1 MQLRGLRL
9 ELGEVEGVLCGCA
22 LVRRAAATVD
32 GHALLAAIEPADA
45 DLAAAAAADGDD
57 GGDDAAAERRDEL
70 AAAAVA
76 LVAAHVR
83 RWLPAA
89 ACPRRIALV
98 AALPL
103 TPTGKLDRA
112 TLLETL
118 RRGEGSGDDGAAAS
132 DAPAD
137 ALERKVAATW
147 AEVLGV
153 PLRAVTRRADFVRQ
167 GGDSIKALQ
176 LARTLSVQLVHA
188 HEKGPPKGGPDPGG
202 PPESAALPKM
212 PQNNAASRAVAHAAA
227 AGAEAA
233 DYGRIR
239 GVFSPIEV
247 LRRPL
252 LYRYAAF
259 LREAGAAVAEEEADG
274 GDDDAAAAD
283 VAGGGGASS
292 SVAELQLLQS
302 EVGSGEGS
310 EARLLLLALA
320 LGARHGSGAVVEA
333 ALALGADPAPRPA
346 RLLARAGGGVANS
359 SASPPSTRPHAPA
372 TRPSSRGCSRARAA
386 HPPLVRRRAAAPS
399 RRRAAGG
406 ARRARRPPR
415 RRRAP
420 RDARR
425 PPPDGPALR
434 RARRQRRRH
443 RPAARRRG
451 GDPPG
456 RERSAGGCREPFIEL
471 RDRWHRTALH
481 WAVVNGEAAA
491 AAALVAAGA
500 GGEWRANV
508 GRQASEGD
516 LAPAR
521 GANPLGGAAAARRRA
536 RPRPHPRR
544 RARRPAEGR
553 PVRPDRA
560 RRLRRRRARRRR

>member
-1 MQLRGLRL
+1 M
-9 ELGEVEGVLCGCA
+9 
-22 LVRRAAATVD
+22 
-32 GHALLAAIEPADA
+32 
-45 DLAAAAAADGDD
+45 
-57 GGDDAAAERRDEL
+57 
-70 AAAAVA
+70 
-76 LVAAHVR
+76 VAAHVR

-89 ACPRRIALV
+89 ARPRRIALV

-118 RRGEGSGDDGAAAS
+118 RRGEASGDDGAAAAS

-147 AEVLGV
+147 AEVLGA

-176 LARTLSVQLVHA
+176 LARTLSVQLVHP
-188 HEKGPPKGGPDPGG
+188 HEKGLPRAAPTPRAAGGRRAPR
-202 PPESAALPKM
+202 M

-227 AGAEAA
+227 AGAGAA

-247 LRRPL
+247 LRRPSTGTPPSSA
-252 LYRYAAF
+252 RRARRWRRRRRTA
-259 LREAGAAVAEEEADG
+259 
-274 GDDDAAAAD
+274 DDDAAAAD

-302 EVGSGEGS
+302 EGGRRGS

-346 RLLARAGGGVANS
+346 RLLARGRRRRERAR
-359 SASPPSTRPHAPA
+359 PPRPPRGRTRRPHAPRRA
-372 TRPSSRGCSRARAA
+372 AARRARAA
-386 HPPLVRRRAAAPS
+386 HLLSSGGVPPLHLAAEQPAALDALDALLGGGAPLAMRDGRRQTALHSAARAGNVAAIGRLLAAA
-399 RRRAAGG
+399 AA
-406 ARRARRPPR
+406 
-415 RRRAP
+415 
-420 RDARR
+420 D
-425 PPPDGPALR
+425 L
-434 RARRQRRRH
+434 
-443 RPAARRRG
+443 
-451 GDPPG
+451 PG

-491 AAALVAAGA
+491 AALVAAGA
-500 GGEWRANV
+500 AVNGVPMSV
-508 GRQASEGD
+508 GKHLRGD
-516 LAPAR
+516 IAPAR
-521 GANPLGGAAAARRRA
+521 GANPFGGAAAARRCA

-553 PVRPDRA
+553 PVRPDGLAVFAAAEHADDADAEAARA
-560 RRLRRRRARRRR
+560 LAAVAIGIRIIVRRRT

>member
-1 MQLRGLRL
+1 M
-9 ELGEVEGVLCGCA
+9 
-22 LVRRAAATVD
+22 
-32 GHALLAAIEPADA
+32 
-45 DLAAAAAADGDD
+45 
-57 GGDDAAAERRDEL
+57 
-70 AAAAVA
+70 
-76 LVAAHVR
+76 
-83 RWLPAA
+83 
-89 ACPRRIALV
+89 
-98 AALPL
+98 
-103 TPTGKLDRA
+103 
-112 TLLETL
+112 
-118 RRGEGSGDDGAAAS
+118 
-132 DAPAD
+132 
-137 ALERKVAATW
+137 AATW

-188 HEKGPPKGGPDPGG
+188 HEKGPPKGGPDPRG
-202 PPESAALPKM
+202 PPEGAALPRM

-227 AGAEAA
+227 AGAGAA

-346 RLLARAGGGVANS
+346 RLLARAGGGVANELGL
-359 SASPPSTRPHAPA
+359 PA
-372 TRPSSRGCSRARAA
+372 LHEAARAGHTPLVA
-386 HPPLVRRRAAAPS
+386 RLLGARAPPTLLSSGGVPPLHLAAEQPAALDALDALLGGGAPLAMRDGRRQTALHSAARAGNVAAIGRLLAAA
-399 RRRAAGG
+399 AA
-406 ARRARRPPR
+406 
-415 RRRAP
+415 
-420 RDARR
+420 
-425 PPPDGPALR
+425 
-434 RARRQRRRH
+434 
-443 RPAARRRG
+443 
-451 GDPPG
+451 DPPG

-500 GGEWRANV
+500 AVNGVPMSV
-508 GRQASEGD
+508 GKHLKATSLPLE
-516 LAPAR
+516 APIHSAAR
-521 GANPLGGAAAARRRA
+521 LPPAAARALVRILVDARA
-536 RPRPHPRR
+536 DPQKGDQFGQTALAVFAAAEHADDADAEAV
-544 RARRPAEGR
+544 RALLAAVAIE
-553 PVRPDRA
+553 
-560 RRLRRRRARRRR
+560 